1 MRGVCAKT
9 PDPEETIM
17 SDRTKVAAEAKT
29 ILFVPLN
36 KLKKSPKDVRKM
48 PHAKADT
55 QALAA
60 SISALGTRCGQYSS
74 VPDADLGGEGRRAP
88 RRDVAH

>member
-9 PDPEETIM
+9 PDPKETIM

-60 SISALGTRCGQYSS
+60 SISS